1 MYSVLNLL
9 SEYTYFY
16 VLKNITSSTS
26 YIVESFQCILNNV
39 DFGQLFAKKNYVT
52 RRSCI
57 LPKTMAILKLHN

>member
-16 VLKNITSSTS
+16 VLKNIISSTS
-26 YIVESFQCILNNV
+26 YIVESFQCILNV

-52 RRSCI
+52 RRSYI
-57 LPKTMAILKLHN
+57 LPKTMAISKLHN